1 MKPDKLYNK
10 ITEVNIMLDKIAAIL
25 REYIGNDALE
35 IDEDT
40 TFEELELDSL
50 DTVELL
56 MRVEDKFSVT
66 LEMNE
71 PVKTVAGLIEKIEK
85 AM

>member
-1 MKPDKLYNK
+1 
-10 ITEVNIMLDKIAAIL
+10 MLDKIAAIL